1 MAFRPILTAKVR
13 KTPEFSCL
21 FHRVKRAVTSW
32 RNSQYA
38 MSKTAY
44 HISLKGYVGG
54 YDFDRSTDV
63 SKANR
68 RGKATD
74 DRHLVKCNH
83 PKSAVLCGQKN
94 LTGYP

>member
-1 MAFRPILTAKVR
+1 
-13 KTPEFSCL
+13 
-21 FHRVKRAVTSW
+21 
-32 RNSQYA
+32 

-74 DRHLVKCNH
+74 DRHLVK
-83 PKSAVLCGQKN
+83 
-94 LTGYP
+94 Y

>member
-1 MAFRPILTAKVR
+1 
-13 KTPEFSCL
+13 
-21 FHRVKRAVTSW
+21 
-32 RNSQYA
+32 

-74 DRHLVKCNH
+74 DRHLVKYYLFTAFQTH
-83 PKSAVLCGQKN
+83 FLRKYLLPPQKIS
-94 LTGYP
+94 